1 MSNHDQTGLRLEAL
15 TEELPRSI
23 EPARDL
29 WAGIEAR
36 IATPQRRS
44 RAWDLALAAGIAA
57 LTVGAWLLGSL
68 HGETNRAVAPLWAYQ
83 QLDTAYQPLRKA
95 SLERYRTSAD
105 RLDPQ
110 LRKTVEANLEIID
123 RALNEIRV
131 ALANR
136 PSDAALGQM
145 LQRTY
150 EQELAIID
158 AVTPPQSTAPD
169 QTRYRGAL

>member
-1 MSNHDQTGLRLEAL
+1 MSDNDRSPTHLDAL
-15 TEELPRSI
+15 TAGLPRAI
-23 EPARDL
+23 EPSHDL
-29 WAGIEAR
+29 WSGIEAR
-36 IATPQRRS
+36 IARRRS
-44 RAWDLALAAGIAA
+44 RAWDLAVAAGIAA

-68 HGETNRAVAPLWAYQ
+68 HGGARPTVAPLWAYQ
-83 QLDTAYQPLRKA
+83 QLDTAYQPLRQA
-95 SLERYRTSAD
+95 SLERYRAGAD
-105 RLDPQ
+105 QLDPQ

-136 PSDAALGQM
+136 PSDAALGRM

-150 EQELAIID
+150 EQELAIVD
-158 AVTPPQSTAPD
+158 VVTPPQSNAPD

>member
-1 MSNHDQTGLRLEAL
+1 M
-15 TEELPRSI
+15 P
-23 EPARDL
+23 
-29 WAGIEAR
+29 
-36 IATPQRRS
+36 
-44 RAWDLALAAGIAA
+44 DLALAAGIAA
-57 LTVGAWLLGSL
+57 LTVGAWFLGSL
-68 HGETNRAVAPLWAYQ
+68 HDEAKPAVAPLWAYQ
-83 QLDTAYQPLRKA
+83 QLDTAYQPLRQA

-105 RLDPQ
+105 QLDPQ

-158 AVTPPQSTAPD
+158 AVTPPQSNAPD